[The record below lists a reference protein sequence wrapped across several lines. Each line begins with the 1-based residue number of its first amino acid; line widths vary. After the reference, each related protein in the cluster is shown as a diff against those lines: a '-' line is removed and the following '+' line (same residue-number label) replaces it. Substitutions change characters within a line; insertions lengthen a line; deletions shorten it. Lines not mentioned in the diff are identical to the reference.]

1 MVIVKSCRYTH
12 PEIGPIYVRVN
23 ANSRCI
29 RARWVGPEL
38 HITIPRN
45 LPADEYE
52 RFIYDFG
59 QKIKE
64 AKPRSRYHAGQ
75 IIDGNYADF
84 EIRISDSKAVHG
96 SFISQED
103 NNPRRGK
110 KRNYTLNIS
119 DKLLECL
126 DFGTPRLEN
135 FINSMLIM
143 CGEGA
148 TSDFIV
154 PRARQHAA
162 AIGHAPLGWDV
173 KDSKTRLGCCSSRG
187 IITLSPPT
195 GVPSA
200 SFGRLYHI
208 SRIGPPERDEPLG
221 GIPSDLRQLL
231 RRTRGR
237 IPRSR
242 KGFRL
247 SRFLILCHAISTHS

>member
-64 AKPRSRYHAGQ
+64 AKPQSRYHAGQ

-84 EIRISDSKAVHG
+84 EIRISDSKAIHG

-119 DKLLECL
+119 DKLLERL

-135 FINSMLIM
+135 FIISMLIM

-162 AIGHAPLGWDV
+162 AIGHSPPGWDV

-187 IITLSPPT
+187 IITLSPRLAFLPLHLADYIIYHELAHLSEMNH
-195 GVPSA
+195 SA
-200 SFGRLYHI
+200 AFHQICDSYCGGR
-208 SRIGPPERDEPLG
+208 EDEYRAAVKAFDFPV
-221 GIPSDLRQLL
+221 
-231 RRTRGR
+231 
-237 IPRSR
+237 
-242 KGFRL
+242 F
-247 SRFLILCHAISTHS
+247 